1 MVGQGAAE
9 RRRLQRP
16 AALEEE
22 RLAEPLLE
30 HRECPRHR
38 RLGQPEQGRAFGDT
52 AGLDH
57 RRELDQ
63 MTFVDF
69 HNNPLY

>member
-1 MVGQGAAE
+1 MVGEGAAE
-9 RRRLQRP
+9 RRRLERP

-38 RLGQPEQGRAFGDT
+38 RLGQPDQRRAFGDA

-57 RRELDQ
+57 RGELNQ
-63 MTFVDF
+63 MALVDL
-69 HNNPLY
+69 HSDPVY